1 MSNYDI
7 CYLDSNRKLI
17 DQISTE
23 CSDDRSAAAFAYAM
37 SSQKAARFEIWSGD
51 TLICAGAT
59 TAIRANEKPLPIAA
73 FQLRRSLPPRS
84 LIKDSGAVRP
94 RVASGR

>member
-37 SSQKAARFEIWSGD
+37 SSQRAVRLEIWSGD
-51 TLICAGAT
+51 TLICEGAT

-84 LIKDSGAVRP
+84 LIKGAGTVRP
-94 RVASGR
+94 RAAAGR